1 MNYSMAT
8 KNKLL
13 YQVSNKTPK
22 NLNVD
27 GKFILLL
34 IIYLSLLT
42 DKKNKQKKIRL
53 TTT

>member
-1 MNYSMAT
+1 MA
-8 KNKLL
+8 KQKSL

-22 NLNVD
+22 FKCID

-42 DKKNKQKKIRL
+42 DKKASKKKKYD
-53 TTT
+53 